1 MDANDHRNLMAELD
15 ALKQQVAGTIR
26 RFEAAGV
33 TAIMKDDYVALHVLE
48 HRIMGMRLAHARKN
62 SEQTTIL

>member
-1 MDANDHRNLMAELD
+1 MTELD
-15 ALKQQVAGTIR
+15 ALQQQVASTIR

-48 HRIMGMRLAHARKN
+48 HRIMEMRLTHAR
-62 SEQTTIL
+62 TIEAHQRATDA